1 MKSEAGAMLL
11 LAVLTESATAG
22 LMVVGLME
30 VLV

>member
-11 LAVLTESATAG
+11 LAVLMESATAG